1 MKKTQAM
8 SSMLFAIVVFLSG
21 FSRICAAGEVKS
33 WRQNFD
39 TSSCVWSSKGQN
51 DFFILQP
58 GYQEVLEGREEGS
71 FVHLEITV
79 MTETRMI
86 GNVETRLVEE
96 RETHN
101 GKLEEISR
109 NYFAVCGPSN
119 DVYYFGEEVDIYEN
133 GKLSGHEGAWLA
145 DSRGAKAG
153 LFMGAKPQLGDRFY
167 QEVAPEV
174 AMDRVEVISNTE
186 SLKTPAGEFHDCV
199 KTEETTPIEPNA
211 KEYKVYAAGIG
222 VIQDGELLLV
232 KHGTVALKNQ

>member
-8 SSMLFAIVVFLSG
+8 SSILFTIVVFLSG
-21 FSRICAAGEVKS
+21 FSRICAAGEAKS

-39 TSSCVWSSKGQN
+39 TSSCVWSSTGQN

-79 MTETRMI
+79 MNETRRI
-86 GNVETRLVEE
+86 GSVETRLVEE
-96 RETHN
+96 RETHD

-109 NYFAVCGPSN
+109 NYYAVCGPSN

-145 DSRGAKAG
+145 DTGGAKAG
-153 LFMGAKPQLGDRFY
+153 LFMGAKPRLGDRFY
-167 QEVAPEV
+167 QEVAPKV

-199 KTEETTPIEPNA
+199 KTVETTPIEPNA